1 MFKLRRKTL
10 FLSLSLFIDETNKE
24 RLGNLPKITQ
34 LVSSR
39 DGLSTDPL
47 PNSYLTP
54 QPDLSLPCQ
63 YHFSVQTS
71 GLPPVLD
78 IPVRSHLRGSAP
90 SYLFLCS
97 SWDTGKKVGLGV
109 RDAGSESRLDTD

>member
-39 DGLSTDPL
+39 DGLSMDPL
-47 PNSYLTP
+47 PNSYSDSTTRPFLTV
-54 QPDLSLPCQ
+54 
-63 YHFSVQTS
+63 SVS
-71 GLPPVLD
+71 
-78 IPVRSHLRGSAP
+78 
-90 SYLFLCS
+90 FLC
-97 SWDTGKKVGLGV
+97 
-109 RDAGSESRLDTD
+109 